1 MLTTML
7 FTLSSCSDGEGEC
20 RDGSRTFGE
29 NDRWTCADGCNICQC
44 YEGEVV
50 GTLVACSEP
59 NSEAVGKRVCFGK
72 DGRAIHHGQTAQC
85 EECECTCNDGRAT
98 CL

>member
-7 FTLSSCSDGEGEC
+7 FALSSCSDDEGEC
-20 RDGSRTFGE
+20 RDGSRS
-29 NDRWTCADGCNICQC
+29 CADGCNICQC

-50 GTLVACSEP
+50 GTLLACSEP
-59 NSEAVGKRVCFGK
+59 NSEAAGKRVCFGK
-72 DGRAIHHGQTAQC
+72 DGQIIHHGQTAQC